1 MTSADLEKRPADVS
15 RMFDRVSGH
24 YDLTNDVLS
33 VGVTPYWRYQTRR
46 EINPYPGQKVLDVA
60 CGTGTVSRILAD
72 HGSTVTGL
80 DFSQGMI
87 NQAIERHG
95 DHPNIT
101 FQQGDATEL
110 PFEDD
115 TFDVT
120 TVSFGIRNVQ
130 EPRKALA
137 EMFRVTKPGGRILV
151 CEFSHPTNG
160 LVNWGYDTYM
170 NVAMPSIVKLV
181 SSDPEAYNYLFQSI
195 QAWPEQKTFA
205 SWLREA
211 GYQQVAYRN
220 LTYGIVA
227 LHRGTKPATPTARQE
242 NQ

>member
-15 RMFDRVSGH
+15 SMFDRVSGH

-33 VGVTPYWRYQTRR
+33 VGVTPYWRLKTRQ
-46 EINPYPGQKVLDVA
+46 EIDPHPGQKVLDVA

-95 DHPNIT
+95 DQPNIT
-101 FQQGDATEL
+101 FQQGDATDL

-130 EPRKALA
+130 EPKKALA
-137 EMFRVTKPGGRILV
+137 EMLRVTKPGGKILV

-160 LVNWGYDTYM
+160 LVRWGYDTYM
-170 NVAMPSIVKLV
+170 NVAMPAIVKLV
-181 SSDPEAYNYLFQSI
+181 SSDPEAYEYLFQSI
-195 QAWPEQKTFA
+195 QAWPEQREFA
-205 SWLREA
+205 AWLREV
-211 GYQQVAYRN
+211 GYENVAHRN

-227 LHRGTKPATPTARQE
+227 LHRGTKPASNTPSQE
-242 NQ
+242 IH